1 MPEVFAVSTVPSH
14 TVGPAGEIDTE
25 AFCAFTFVT
34 NSNNN
39 APMQLKVNDLV
50 IVFFCFRLLLEIVAK
65 QIYGMQSW
73 MKRKI
78 QCFLPF
84 VHKIG
89 VNKGYTWVNFN
100 VF

>member
-1 MPEVFAVSTVPSH
+1 MPEVFAVSIVPSH

-50 IVFFCFRLLLEIVAK
+50 I
-65 QIYGMQSW
+65 G
-73 MKRKI
+73 
-78 QCFLPF
+78 FLF
-84 VHKIG
+84 
-89 VNKGYTWVNFN
+89 
-100 VF
+100 

>member
-39 APMQLKVNDLV
+39 AQMQLKVNDLV
-50 IVFFCFRLLLEIVAK
+50 IVFLGL
-65 QIYGMQSW
+65 
-73 MKRKI
+73 
-78 QCFLPF
+78 
-84 VHKIG
+84 
-89 VNKGYTWVNFN
+89 
-100 VF
+100 